1 MSVYR
6 RRSKLFD
13 RIGDQYRHFIDGD
26 HFLGRSAFEDN
37 WMTRAESNLKRN
49 GEGYQLEVALPGFD
63 KKEISVTVHNDQL
76 EIVAQSADQADVESD
91 YVIQELNT
99 STKSRIFKLRP
110 EIDTDQIKVNF
121 KNGILRI
128 ALPYKE
134 EKLSQQDDDGVRTIK
149 VA

>member
-1 MSVYR
+1 MNIYR
-6 RRSKLFD
+6 RRSNMFD
-13 RIGDQYRHFIDGD
+13 RIGDQYRHLIDGD
-26 HFLGRSAFEDN
+26 HFLGRSAFEDS

-63 KKEISVTVHNDQL
+63 KKDINVTVHNDHL
-76 EIVAQSADQADVESD
+76 EIVAQAADQTDVDNE

-110 EIDTDQIKVNF
+110 EIDTDQITVQFN
-121 KNGILRI
+121 NGMLRI
-128 ALPYKE
+128 TLPFKKE
-134 EKLSQQDDDGVRTIK
+134 QLPTEDDRIRVIE